1 MQVLA
6 RRVLTF
12 LRSFYSCSQ
21 KYKKVWHFLRK
32 TLDICLRFGYNNT
45 RRQGHGPRRKEYADV
60 AELADALDS
69 GSSSLKRVWVQIPSS
84 APKSSNVCSGIF
96 CFSDLFG
103 MTSIVPRTVG
113 ADSVSARRFPT
124 NGHLLCPAPAVWLFA
139 FHAVIFARIRPRKG
153 AFSMPSS
160 TLQRGKTVVY

>member
-1 MQVLA
+1 MAQMQVLA
-6 RRVLTF
+6 RHVLTF
-12 LRSFYSCSQ
+12 LRSFYACSQ

-103 MTSIVPRTVG
+103 MTSITPCG
-113 ADSVSARRFPT
+113 AGGSRFSAIDT
-124 NGHLLCPAPAVWLFA
+124 ATAPVLHWNRGCTILHQLYAMKSGRGL
-139 FHAVIFARIRPRKG
+139 PS
-153 AFSMPSS
+153 FSHW
-160 TLQRGKTVVY
+160 

>member
-1 MQVLA
+1 MAQMQVLA

-21 KYKKVWHFLRK
+21 KYKKFWHFLRK

-45 RRQGHGPRRKEYADV
+45 RRQGHGSRQKEYADV

-96 CFSDLFG
+96 CFSALFG

-113 ADSVSARRFPT
+113 ADSISARGPCCCRKCPRGRNDFPVLHWNRGCT
-124 NGHLLCPAPAVWLFA
+124 ILHPLYAMKSGRGLPS
-139 FHAVIFARIRPRKG
+139 
-153 AFSMPSS
+153 FSHW
-160 TLQRGKTVVY
+160 

>member
-1 MQVLA
+1 MATL
-6 RRVLTF
+6 F
-12 LRSFYSCSQ
+12 LRFFCRTNDKKCRKNVFAENINVREQRTSMKTLRSYLLIQRIFVKFSQ
-21 KYKKVWHFLRK
+21 KVILFCRK
-32 TLDICLRFGYNNT
+32 RLTIWYVSAIIICVARATGT
-45 RRQGHGPRRKEYADV
+45 TEYADV

-113 ADSVSARRFPT
+113 ADSESARGALP
-124 NGHLLCPAPAVWLFA
+124 LLQTSRVDDK
-139 FHAVIFARIRPRKG
+139 H
-153 AFSMPSS
+153 
-160 TLQRGKTVVY
+160 

>member
-1 MQVLA
+1 MAQMQVLA

-113 ADSVSARRFPT
+113 ADSISARQTADTLRAHIECAPT
-124 NGHLLCPAPAVWLFA
+124 ELRAVSPYSVSCSALSSSFKIAPAAGRV
-139 FHAVIFARIRPRKG
+139 RTR
-153 AFSMPSS
+153 
-160 TLQRGKTVVY
+160 